1 MADINAIATQ
11 FTQYYYQT
19 FDNDRS
25 QLGPLYRQE
34 SMMTWEGQ
42 QVQGVQ
48 GIVEK
53 LTSLPFAKV
62 VHTITTID
70 AQPSSLQAANLLV
83 NVMGFLKVDDGEH
96 PLQFTQVFQ
105 LIQDQGSYYVF
116 NDIFR
121 LNLG

>member
-25 QLGPLYRQE
+25 QLGALYRQE

-62 VHTITTID
+62 VHNITTID

-83 NVMGFLKVDDGEH
+83 SVMGFLKVDDGEH
-96 PLQFTQVFQ
+96 PLQFAQVFQ